1 MLKMDLALFLNLF
14 RSMMEKHSFVSIYK
28 CPK

>member
-1 MLKMDLALFLNLF
+1 MLKMDLALVLNLF
-14 RSMMEKHSFVSIYK
+14 RCMTEKHSFVSIYK